1 MRKLLLICA
10 LFTPFSLQAQEYG
23 ARLGTVQRGGQ
34 VSYEP
39 RGPGV
44 FFDALDPVVRKWY
57 VPQELYSEYRWK
69 PWEYAN
75 YARQNYQRYVD
86 VSLEGDYFYD
96 LYGNYLLRGW
106 LLYDWRQETPQPFGS
121 TLEKTSRF
129 SQWFNNLVVASDHQG
144 QYHYAIT
151 VGDQIRTTLTPLT
164 FSKPLFNGV
173 QWDFASDKYEATL
186 LLSRISS
193 PSSLGGSADQRTNNT
208 NLLGC
213 RFTSQ
218 VGDFVEVGGTL
229 VNAHQAQTQ
238 LEGVRGDIFHG
249 QLTEA
254 QNFAPVNYV
263 EVAIQDDSPED
274 REAGGAFFASD
285 IVITN
290 LIGQVYRGSQNG
302 FHPLVEGGI
311 QRQGYLAADG
321 IEQILL
327 RYDLASA
334 TYTGPALAEIRRI
347 QIELVVANDYWIG
360 VRSNR
365 QLDAQEQVVFLP
377 VARAPGNV
385 DDGSNQRVVTIDY
398 GLPTA
403 VQIAGATVELTD
415 LYGFDGYLEIDVN
428 RQYRQFPNPGLQ
440 SHHTSHDQAL
450 AWLGNLSRI
459 QQPFFGFLEAFS
471 VAPQYTTAIVTTG
484 AGGLLDF
491 GNDFERYEFVDDND
505 DQDRWPDWRRKGWGP
520 GDEEV
525 FPGWDEN
532 NDFISD
538 FNQNDNEDR
547 PNLIP
552 DYEESFLRFYADRP
566 EFLYGVDMNHN
577 TWIDR
582 FENDTEPDYPYRR
595 GQRGYNAYAGVF
607 LGPQARLSLGRARLR
622 QLADQHRSRDTYL
635 LFTVD
640 QDHPRWGQWR
650 FFQDLRRV
658 RDDISDD
665 LLQWQQL
672 PNTRGSLRQ
681 VEDPLP
687 ARNTWINTTWLGVDQ
702 QLRPNLLLQHKLK
715 WQLYD
720 QRDDRT
726 ALRLRGLRR
735 RASFLGLINKAEYRF
750 QWRALTLRPRWK
762 SEFRRQAPVLV
773 AEPARR
779 ELTELLMLVARVPFM
794 NRSYL
799 EGGIEY
805 ERFRQLRSPTPP
817 GASDS
822 FDGLTATLQLANVSD
837 YQGYRLTTLAGFEVK
852 RLDTD
857 LAAPEVFS
865 RAFITVY
872 AGVEL

>member
-1 MRKLLLICA
+1 MRYLLI
-10 LFTPFSLQAQEYG
+10 LFLGLPALQAQEYG

-39 RGPGV
+39 KGPGV
-44 FFDALDPVVRKWY
+44 FFDALDPALHKWY
-57 VPQELYSEYRWK
+57 VPQELYREYRWK
-69 PWEYAN
+69 SWEYAN

-121 TLEKTSRF
+121 TLAKTSRF

-151 VGDQIRTTLTPLT
+151 VGDQIRTTLTPMT
-164 FSKPLFNGV
+164 FSKPLFNGI

-208 NLLGC
+208 NLIGARL
-213 RFTSQ
+213 TSQ

-229 VNAHQAQTQ
+229 VNTHQAQTQ
-238 LEGVRGDIFHG
+238 LEGVSGDILHG

-254 QNFAPVNYV
+254 QNFATVNYV

-290 LIGQVYRGSQNG
+290 LLGEVYRGGENG

-334 TYTGPALAEIRRI
+334 AYTGPALSEIQRI

-385 DDGSNQRVVTIDY
+385 DDGSNQRVVRIDY

-403 VQIAGATVELTD
+403 VQIAGATVELMD
-415 LYGFDGYLEIDVN
+415 LYGFDGYLEININ
-428 RQYRQFPNPGLQ
+428 RQYRQYPNP
-440 SHHTSHDQAL
+440 STRRHHTAHEQAL
-450 AWLGNLSRI
+450 AWLGNLSRV
-459 QQPFFGFLEAFS
+459 QRPFFGYFEAFS
-471 VAPQYTTAIVTTG
+471 VAPNYTTSIVTTDP
-484 AGGLLDF
+484 GGLLDF
-491 GNDFERYEFVDDND
+491 GNDFERYELVDDND

-520 GDEEV
+520 GDEEI

-538 FNQNDNEDR
+538 FNQNDNEDS

-552 DYEESFLRFYADRP
+552 DYEESFLRFFADRP

-577 TWIDR
+577 TWVDR

-595 GQRGYNAYAGVF
+595 DQEGYNAYAGTF
-607 LGPQARLSLGRARLR
+607 LGPQTRLSLGRSHIR
-622 QLADQHRSRDTYL
+622 QLSDQGRSRATYL
-635 LFTVD
+635 LFTAD
-640 QDHPRWGQWR
+640 QDSPRWGRWR
-650 FFQDLRRV
+650 VFQDLRRV
-658 RDDISDD
+658 RDDIRDD

-687 ARNTWINTTWLGVDQ
+687 ARNTWINTTWLGLDL
-702 QLRPNLLLQHKLK
+702 QLLPKLLMQHRLK
-715 WQLYD
+715 WQVYD
-720 QRDDRT
+720 QLDDRIT
-726 ALRLRGLRR
+726 LQLRGLRQ
-735 RASFLGLINKAEYRF
+735 RAYFLGLINKAEYRF
-750 QWRALTLRPRWK
+750 QWRTFTLMPRWK
-762 SEFRRQAPVLV
+762 SEFRRQAPVLA

-779 ELTELLMLVARVPFM
+779 ELTQILMLISRIPFM
-794 NRSYL
+794 SRSYL
-799 EGGIEY
+799 EGGVEY
-805 ERFRQLRSPTPP
+805 EHFRQLRDPTPP

-837 YQGYRLTTLAGFEVK
+837 YQGYRLTTVAGFEVK
-852 RLDTD
+852 RLATG